1 MDETTV
7 RRLVALNEAFY
18 ARFAAPFAASRAA
31 PQPGYE
37 RLLDYVPGQGWRVL
51 DVGCGEGRFL
61 RFLRAQGVDV
71 DYTGVDFAPALLAL
85 GNASGRLVQRDLS
98 RPGALAD
105 LGRFDLVVCFSTL
118 QHIPG
123 RANRA
128 RLVAGMGACLSPGAH
143 LALANWQ
150 FVDSE
155 RQRRKIQPWS
165 AAGIETSE
173 VEAGDYLLSWQRGG
187 RGLRYVAL
195 VDGDETQRLAAEA
208 GLRVVAQFRSDG
220 REGNLNLYTILAG

>member
-18 ARFAAPFAASRAA
+18 ARFAVPFAASRAA

-37 RLLDYVPGQGWRVL
+37 RLLPYAPESGGRVL

-61 RFLRAQGVDV
+61 RFLRARGRDV
-71 DYTGVDFAPALLAL
+71 DYTGVDFAPDLVAL
-85 GNASGRLVQRDLS
+85 GDASSRLAQRDLS

-105 LGRFDLVVCFSTL
+105 LGRFDLVVCLSTL

-123 RANRA
+123 RVNRA
-128 RLVAGMGACLSPGAH
+128 RLMAEMGACLLPGAH
-143 LALANWQ
+143 VALANWQ
-150 FVDSE
+150 FADSE
-155 RQRRKIQPWS
+155 RQRRKVQPWS
-165 AAGIETSE
+165 AAGLEAAD

-195 VDGDETQRLAAEA
+195 VDGEETRRLAAEA
-208 GLRVVAQFRSDG
+208 GLCVVTQFRSDG
-220 REGNLNLYTILAG
+220 REGDLNLYTILAG

>member
-1 MDETTV
+1 M
-7 RRLVALNEAFY
+7 
-18 ARFAAPFAASRAA
+18 
-31 PQPGYE
+31 
-37 RLLDYVPGQGWRVL
+37 
-51 DVGCGEGRFL
+51 
-61 RFLRAQGVDV
+61 
-71 DYTGVDFAPALLAL
+71 
-85 GNASGRLVQRDLS
+85 
-98 RPGALAD
+98 
-105 LGRFDLVVCFSTL
+105 
-118 QHIPG
+118 
-123 RANRA
+123 
-128 RLVAGMGACLSPGAH
+128 AGMGACLSPGAH

-208 GLRVVAQFRSDG
+208 GLRVVARFRSDG